1 MDKLKLK
8 LQEYYQHCQQQETR
22 TKTGRK
28 AAGKAAAPE
37 MENDILLQFGLPTSK
52 RFVQILHDFVS
63 HSQVNDHLLDYVSKK
78 LREAARKYLLAPVL
92 SDIEQLSQAKDNKR
106 SPYDLLPEL
115 AYPVNEYS
123 LFLVGELLYRRNMPA
138 ADVLEELK
146 KVQLAGSWDDVL
158 LLSKIIHYTT
168 HELYTQVKK
177 QHFRFVDEFVQY
189 TRRQDASKAPN
200 KKATPSSE
208 GYTPNFRSVSKIEL
222 EDIVFDEQDMPSLIG
237 KIKNGARNS
246 SITII
251 LEFSELIQILMT
263 AGEMGMEV
271 CGFIKKKMSD
281 AGRERPTVID
291 IRVQFGQTLML
302 DNCYLEIYKPQHRHG
317 QKWVEDRDNL
327 FFVEKILSK
336 KEFEKRSKEVE
347 VKQKIQECLELIG
360 SSYASYQRL
369 RKLGITEEEA
379 KLRAGLQDELLFK
392 LSTYLH
398 KLKD

>member
-28 AAGKAAAPE
+28 AVGRVAAPE

-78 LREAARKYLLAPVL
+78 LKEAARKYLLAPVV
-92 SDIEQLSQAKDNKR
+92 SDIDQLGQAREQKR

-115 AYPVNEYS
+115 GYPVNEYAI
-123 LFLVGELLYRRNMPA
+123 FLVGELLYRRNMPA
-138 ADVLEELK
+138 TDVLDEMK
-146 KVQLAGSWDDVL
+146 KVQQADSWNDVL
-158 LLSKIIHYTT
+158 LLSKIIHYTK
-168 HELYTQVKK
+168 HELYTIVK
-177 QHFRFVDEFVQY
+177 QQDLHFVDEFVQY
-189 TRRQDASKAPN
+189 TRRQDTSKAPN
-200 KKATPSSE
+200 KKATPATE
-208 GYTPNFRSVSKIEL
+208 GYTPNLRSVTKIQV
-222 EDIVFDEQDMPSLIG
+222 EDIVFDEQDTPSLVG
-237 KIKNGARNS
+237 KLKTGSRFTN
-246 SITII
+246 ITVT
-251 LEFSELIQILMT
+251 LEFTALTQVLMS
-263 AGEMGMEV
+263 AGELGAEV
-271 CGFIKKKMSD
+271 NSFIKKKLAD

-291 IRVQFGQTLML
+291 IRVEFGQQLIL

-317 QKWVEDRDNL
+317 QKWVEDKDNL

-360 SSYASYQRL
+360 SSYGSYQRL
-369 RKLGITEEEA
+369 RRLGITDEEA